1 MYVKRKVIGKTIKGL
16 DTLFNI
22 FMNDLPNIE
31 LGTVMITSSIAPES
45 EKYLYDKMSKVLTMF
60 NVADA
65 LFGTKNCNGVPMKN
79 EFWRV
84 QLTDSDKQL
93 VYDLAHRLNSG
104 EYNADKSIPM
114 NTERVTSS
122 PLKISAFEKEF

>member
-1 MYVKRKVIGKTIKGL
+1 
-16 DTLFNI
+16 
-22 FMNDLPNIE
+22 
-31 LGTVMITSSIAPES
+31 
-45 EKYLYDKMSKVLTMF
+45 MSKVLTMF